1 MATEKKSATVKKRPV
16 KAKAQTRTK
25 AKAKSAA
32 KPKAKAKTA
41 SKARPKAKPKAAPAA
56 KAEEASKETATKGK
70 REGTSLVNQLIGL
83 TSQAASGAVDIA
95 RASKAIPLMFTDNW
109 VKDAYMK
116 TLDVDRLQAMVDA
129 GSFLK
134 DAREVAGLNIQELAE
149 AVGLSD
155 TELLEEVESGRAI
168 LPIDTILRI
177 ASLTARHDPIPF
189 ILKFLRT
196 YNPNLEQTLEQWGIL
211 RLPKQY
217 ERERRFIN
225 VYRRHDKLRDLS
237 DDEFER
243 FIGYMNSATEL
254 TLNIMLAEKGHGAE
268 PRKVRRDA
276 GRKKKNE

>member
-1 MATEKKSATVKKRPV
+1 MATEKKSATVKKRP
-16 KAKAQTRTK
+16 AKTK
-25 AKAKSAA
+25 PKV
-32 KPKAKAKTA
+32 KAKAKTKA
-41 SKARPKAKPKAAPAA
+41 TPKATPKAQAKAKTTATPNAKTESAPKKAR
-56 KAEEASKETATKGK
+56 EESSTGGKKE
-70 REGTSLVNQLIGL
+70 RTSLVNQLLGITG
-83 TSQAASGAVDIA
+83 QVASGAVDIA
-95 RASKAIPLMFTDNW
+95 RTSKAIPLMFTDNW

-149 AVGLSD
+149 AVGLADS
-155 TELLEEVESGRAI
+155 ELLEEAESGRAI

-189 ILKFLRT
+189 LLKFLRT
-196 YNPNLEQTLEQWGIL
+196 YNPSLEQTLEQWGIL

-225 VYRRHDKLRDLS
+225 VYRRHDDLRDLS

-254 TLNIMLAEKGHGAE
+254 TLDIMLAEKNHGAE
-268 PRKVRRDA
+268 ARKAKRN
-276 GRKKKNE
+276 KKDE

>member
-1 MATEKKSATVKKRPV
+1 MATEKSGKPAAKKKAAAKKRP
-16 KAKAQTRTK
+16 AKA
-25 AKAKSAA
+25 A
-32 KPKAKAKTA
+32 
-41 SKARPKAKPKAAPAA
+41 AAPA
-56 KAEEASKETATKGK
+56 KEDKKEEK
-70 REGTSLVNQLIGL
+70 RESLVGQLIGL
-83 TSQAASGAVDIA
+83 TSQVASGAADLA
-95 RASKAIPLMFTDNW
+95 RTGKAIPLMFTDNW

-155 TELLEEVESGRAI
+155 SELLEEVESGRAV

-196 YNPNLEQTLEQWGIL
+196 YNPELEHTLEQWGIL

-225 VYRRHDKLRDLS
+225 VYRSHDSLRDLS
-237 DDEFER
+237 DAEFER
-243 FIGYMNSATEL
+243 FIGYMNSATEF
-254 TLNIMLAEKGHGAE
+254 TLDIMESEKSQGK
-268 PRKVRRDA
+268 P
-276 GRKKKNE
+276 GRKKKPG

>member
-1 MATEKKSATVKKRPV
+1 MTTEKKSAPVKKRP
-16 KAKAQTRTK
+16 
-25 AKAKSAA
+25 
-32 KPKAKAKTA
+32 PKAKTPAKATA
-41 SKARPKAKPKAAPAA
+41 KSEPKPKPKPKPKEEPQPKPEPRSVAKEPEEKEPKAK
-56 KAEEASKETATKGK
+56 KEGP
-70 REGTSLVNQLIGL
+70 SLVNQLLGL
-83 TSQAASGAVDIA
+83 TSQVASGAVDIA
-95 RASKAIPLMFTDNW
+95 RTSKAIPLMFTDNW
-109 VKDAYMK
+109 VKDVYMK

-155 TELLEEVESGRAI
+155 SELLEEVESGRAI

-225 VYRRHDKLRDLS
+225 VYRRHDSLRDLN

-243 FIGYMNSATEL
+243 FIGYMNSATEF
-254 TLNIMLAEKGHGAE
+254 TLNIMMAEKGYDAE
-268 PRKVRRDA
+268 
-276 GRKKKNE
+276 GRKAKGKTKGKKKGE

>member
-1 MATEKKSATVKKRPV
+1 MTTEKKSATVKKRPV
-16 KAKAQTRTK
+16 KTKPKAKTK
-25 AKAKSAA
+25 AKAKAKAA
-32 KPKAKAKTA
+32 PKAKAQA
-41 SKARPKAKPKAAPAA
+41 KAKA
-56 KAEEASKETATKGK
+56 KAESAPTQDREESRPKSKK
-70 REGTSLVNQLIGL
+70 EGTSLVNQLLGL
-83 TSQAASGAVDIA
+83 TSQVASGAVDIA
-95 RASKAIPLMFTDNW
+95 RTSKAIPLMFTDNW

-149 AVGLSD
+149 AVGLADS
-155 TELLEEVESGRAI
+155 ELLEEVESGRAI

-196 YNPNLEQTLEQWGIL
+196 YNPSLEQTLEQWGIL

-225 VYRRHDKLRDLS
+225 VYRRHDELRDLN

-254 TLNIMLAEKGHGAE
+254 TLDIMMSEKSHGNEA
-268 PRKVRRDA
+268 RKA
-276 GRKKKNE
+276 KRKKEDE

>member
-1 MATEKKSATVKKRPV
+1 MATEKKTATVKKRPA
-16 KAKAQTRTK
+16 KAKAPTTNK
-25 AKAKSAA
+25 AKAAA
-32 KPKAKAKTA
+32 KPKAK
-41 SKARPKAKPKAAPAA
+41 PKPKPKPKPRAAAP
-56 KAEEASKETATKGK
+56 EEAAAEIAPKGK
-70 REGTSLVNQLIGL
+70 KEGTSLVNQLLGL
-83 TSQAASGAVDIA
+83 TSQVASGAVDIA
-95 RASKAIPLMFTDNW
+95 RTSKAIPLMFTDNW
-109 VKDAYMK
+109 VKDVYMK

-149 AVGLSD
+149 AVGLADS
-155 TELLEEVESGRAI
+155 ELLEEVESGRAI

-225 VYRRHDKLRDLS
+225 VYRRHDSLRDLT

-254 TLNIMLAEKGHGAE
+254 TLNIMLAEKGQGAAA
-268 PRKVRRDA
+268 RKPP
-276 GRKKKNE
+276 GREKNKKKGD